1 MGTATERRATRL
13 KNRRLAAQ
21 LVAINTLHSELNGRC
36 IHCDVPAPC
45 PTRTV
50 ARAARRL
57 ACGDDGERLDVNT
70 AAETAV
76 ARYLENT
83 QYDKAVIAEIL
94 SEGSGR

>member
-1 MGTATERRATRL
+1 MGAGNELRATRL
-13 KNRRLAAQ
+13 KNRRIAAQ
-21 LVAINTLHSELNGRC
+21 LVAINTLHGELNGRC

-57 ACGDDGERLDVNT
+57 VCGNDGERLDVNT

-76 ARYLENT
+76 IRYLEEE
-83 QYDKAVIAEIL
+83 D
-94 SEGSGR
+94 